1 MIYFCATPIGNIED
15 ISLRAIETLK
25 SVDIIACE
33 DTRVSLKLLNKY
45 DIKKKLISYHKF
57 NEAQVS
63 EEIIKL
69 ARENDI
75 AIISDAGMPVIS
87 DPGEVLIKKLIEEE
101 IEFTVVPGA
110 NAGLSALLLSGLD
123 SEHFLFYGFLE
134 QKASARKKELESL
147 KDFPFTLIFYESPHR
162 VKSMLEDLLDI
173 FGDRQI
179 SVSREITKLFE
190 ETKRGKVREILAS
203 EIKEKGEFVIVVDKA
218 EEKEEVNI
226 QEILRDRINSGMKK
240 SQAVKEIA
248 KEYNISKNE
257 LYKMSLEVQDE

>member
-190 ETKRGKVREILAS
+190 ETKRGKVGEILAS

>member
-15 ISLRAIETLK
+15 ISIRAIETLK

-240 SQAVKEIA
+240 SQAVKEVA

>member
-190 ETKRGKVREILAS
+190 ETKRGKLREILAS

-226 QEILRDRINSGMKK
+226 QKILRDRINSGMKK

>member
-134 QKASARKKELESL
+134 QKASARKKELEPL

-203 EIKEKGEFVIVVDKA
+203 EIKEKGEFVIIVDKA

>member
-15 ISLRAIETLK
+15 ISIRAIETLK

-45 DIKKKLISYHKF
+45 GIKKKLISYHKF

>member
-15 ISLRAIETLK
+15 ISIRAIETLK

-45 DIKKKLISYHKF
+45 DIKKKLMSYHKF

-257 LYKMSLEVQDE
+257 LYKMSLEVRDE

>member
-45 DIKKKLISYHKF
+45 GIKKKLISYHKF

-240 SQAVKEIA
+240 SQAVKEVA

>member
-110 NAGLSALLLSGLD
+110 NAGLSALLLSGID

>member
-57 NEAQVS
+57 NEVQVS

-173 FGDRQI
+173 FGNRQI

-190 ETKRGKVREILAS
+190 ETKRGKVREILDS

-240 SQAVKEIA
+240 SQAVKKVA

>member
-162 VKSMLEDLLDI
+162 IKSMLEDLLDI

-240 SQAVKEIA
+240 SQAVKEVA

>member
-147 KDFPFTLIFYESPHR
+147 KDFPFTIIFYESPHR

-190 ETKRGKVREILAS
+190 ETKRGKVGEILAS

-218 EEKEEVNI
+218 EEKEEVDI

>member
-87 DPGEVLIKKLIEEE
+87 DPGEILIKKLIEEE

>member
-15 ISLRAIETLK
+15 ISIRAIETLK

-134 QKASARKKELESL
+134 QKASVRKKELESL

-190 ETKRGKVREILAS
+190 ETKRGKVREILDS

>member
-190 ETKRGKVREILAS
+190 ETKRGKVGEILAS

-226 QEILRDRINSGMKK
+226 QEILRDRINSGIKK
-240 SQAVKEIA
+240 SQAVKEVA

>member
-15 ISLRAIETLK
+15 ISIRAIETLK

>member
-218 EEKEEVNI
+218 EEKEEVDI

-240 SQAVKEIA
+240 SQAVKEVA

>member
-134 QKASARKKELESL
+134 QKASARKRELESL

-162 VKSMLEDLLDI
+162 IKSMLEDLLDI

-226 QEILRDRINSGMKK
+226 QGILRDRINSGIKK

>member
-15 ISLRAIETLK
+15 ISIRAIETLK

-190 ETKRGKVREILAS
+190 ETKRGKLREILAS

>member
-134 QKASARKKELESL
+134 QKASARKRELESL

-203 EIKEKGEFVIVVDKA
+203 EIKEKGELVIVVDKA

>member
-15 ISLRAIETLK
+15 ISIRAIETLK

-190 ETKRGKVREILAS
+190 ETKRGKVGEILAS

>member
-25 SVDIIACE
+25 LVDIIACE

-45 DIKKKLISYHKF
+45 DIKKKLISYYKF

-226 QEILRDRINSGMKK
+226 QEILRDRINSGIKK
-240 SQAVKEIA
+240 SQAVKEVA

>member
-45 DIKKKLISYHKF
+45 GIKKKLISYHKF

-162 VKSMLEDLLDI
+162 VKSMLGDLLDI

>member
-63 EEIIKL
+63 EEIIQL

>member
-240 SQAVKEIA
+240 SQAVKEVA

>member
-15 ISLRAIETLK
+15 ISIRAIETLK

-45 DIKKKLISYHKF
+45 GIKKKLISYHKF

-162 VKSMLEDLLDI
+162 VKSMLGDLLDI

-226 QEILRDRINSGMKK
+226 QEILRDRINSGIKK

>member
-15 ISLRAIETLK
+15 ISIRAIETLK

-190 ETKRGKVREILAS
+190 ETKRGKVGEILAS

-226 QEILRDRINSGMKK
+226 QEILRDRINSGIKK
-240 SQAVKEIA
+240 SQAVKEVA

>member
-45 DIKKKLISYHKF
+45 GIKKKLISYHKF

>member
-123 SEHFLFYGFLE
+123 GEHFLFYGFLK

>member
-134 QKASARKKELESL
+134 QKASARKKELEAL

>member
-173 FGDRQI
+173 FGNRQI

-226 QEILRDRINSGMKK
+226 QEILRDRINSGIKK

>member
-69 ARENDI
+69 ARENDL